1 MTLSTPIR
9 YSLYLFSV
17 EHRKLG
23 DEHVCLRSDYE
34 TLLSE
39 YEEMR
44 GEIVRITRTNAQ
56 LRNEVVT
63 VYENSQLTPP
73 STPQ

>member
-1 MTLSTPIR
+1 M
-9 YSLYLFSV
+9 
-17 EHRKLG
+17 G

-34 TLLSE
+34 NLLAE
-39 YEEMR
+39 YEEMKA
-44 GEIVRITRTNAQ
+44 EIVSITRTNAQ

-63 VYENSQLTPP
+63 VYESAQLTPP